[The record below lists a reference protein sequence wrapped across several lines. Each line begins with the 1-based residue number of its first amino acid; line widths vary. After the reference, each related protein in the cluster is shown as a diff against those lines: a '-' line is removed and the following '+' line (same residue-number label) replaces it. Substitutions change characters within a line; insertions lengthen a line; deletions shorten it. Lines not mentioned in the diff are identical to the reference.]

1 MLFRSGMDQW
11 IPIRPGTDA
20 ALVEAIAYELIKNN
34 WVDQDFLDKYC
45 VGYDEKTLPASAA
58 KGSDYKSHILG
69 KGKDGI
75 AKTPEW
81 AAKITGIPVETIV
94 QLAKEMGTTKPCFIS
109 QGWGPQRQANG
120 EETARAIAMLPILLG
135 QVGLPGTNPGDA
147 EGNSS
152 LPAVYLPIGKNP
164 VKATIPVFMW
174 TDAIVRGKDMTDKI
188 GRAHV

>member
-1 MLFRSGMDQW
+1 MYKRQ
-11 IPIRPGTDA
+11 
-20 ALVEAIAYELIKNN
+20 
-34 WVDQDFLDKYC
+34 DKYC

-75 AKTPEW
+75 PEW

-94 QLAKEMGTTKPCFIS
+94 QLAKEMGTTKPCFVS

-174 TDAIVRGKDMTDKI
+174 TDAIVRGKDMTDITDGMRGVRKLDHDI
-188 GRAHV
+188 KMIVNSGGNTMICLLYTSDAADEL

>member
-1 MLFRSGMDQW
+1 M
-11 IPIRPGTDA
+11 
-20 ALVEAIAYELIKNN
+20 
-34 WVDQDFLDKYC
+34 
-45 VGYDEKTLPASAA
+45 
-58 KGSDYKSHILG
+58 
-69 KGKDGI
+69 
-75 AKTPEW
+75 EW

-152 LPAVYLPIGKNP
+152 LPAVYLRSARTLLKPRSLSSCGRMP
-164 VKATIPVFMW
+164 LFAVKT
-174 TDAIVRGKDMTDKI
+174 
-188 GRAHV
+188 